1 MLGMTE
7 LLWDVP
13 DSYDATILLGHGA
26 GAAMDSPGMAD
37 VTGVLV
43 ARGIRVA
50 RFEFSYMAARR
61 QGVRK
66 PPPRADS
73 LLGEYRDA
81 VAAVGGGPLVIGG
94 RSMGGRVASM
104 VADELYDDGV
114 VQGLVCLGYPFHPP
128 GKPEQPRT
136 AHLEHLRTPTLIV
149 QGERDE
155 FGTPEDVAGYALSPA
170 IEVLWL
176 PDGDH
181 GLVPRKTISG
191 FSKKDHLETLG
202 DAVAGFITRVP

>member
-1 MLGMTE
+1 MTE

-13 DSYDATILLGHGA
+13 ETYDMTILLGHGA
-26 GAAMDSPGMAD
+26 GAAMDSPGMND
-37 VTGVLV
+37 VAGVLA

-50 RFEFSYMAARR
+50 RFEFPYMAARR
-61 QGVRK
+61 EGVRK

-104 VADELYDDGV
+104 VADELRDAGL

-128 GKPEQPRT
+128 GKPDQPRT

-155 FGTPEDVAGYALSPA
+155 FGTPEDVADYELSPA

-202 DAVAGFITRVP
+202 DAVARFVKNLAP

>member
-1 MLGMTE
+1 
-7 LLWDVP
+7 
-13 DSYDATILLGHGA
+13 
-26 GAAMDSPGMAD
+26 
-37 VTGVLV
+37 
-43 ARGIRVA
+43 
-50 RFEFSYMAARR
+50 MAARR
-61 QGVRK
+61 EGVRK

-104 VADELYDDGV
+104 VADELRDAGL

-128 GKPEQPRT
+128 GKPDQPRT

-155 FGTPEDVAGYALSPA
+155 FGTPEDVADYELSPA

-202 DAVAGFITRVP
+202 DAVARFVKNLAP